1 MPAVA
6 FVGCDVQYK
15 ILVAPERGD
24 VNEVDRGV
32 CLYSTKEVNPS
43 VTRAS

>member
-32 CLYSTKEVNPS
+32 C
-43 VTRAS
+43 